1 MSRTLVLIKPDAVR
15 RGLIGRIITRFE
27 ETELTVENIKMFSP
41 PDRCHILKHYEST
54 DEWLFNVGKKT
65 IEDYTAAGLT
75 RTDVKRDYGVT
86 DEIEIGQVV
95 KQRLVDYLTHGT
107 VVALI
112 IRGNMAIEKVRHL
125 VGFTIPAQAQP
136 GTIRGDFGSDSAV
149 NAASSGRS
157 IENLIHAS
165 DCEKTA
171 ENEIELWFGK
181 GC

>member
-15 RGLIGRIITRFE
+15 RGLIGRIIARFE
-27 ETELTVENIKMFSP
+27 DADLRIADVKAYSP

-65 IEDYTAAGLT
+65 LEDYSAAGLSLEE
-75 RTDVKRDYGVT
+75 VERDYGVS
-86 DEIEIGQVV
+86 EELAIGRVV
-95 KQRLVDYLTHGT
+95 KKRLVKYLTNGM
-107 VVALI
+107 VIALI
-112 IRGNMAIEKVRHL
+112 IEGNMAIEKVRHL
-125 VGFTIPAQAQP
+125 VGFTIPAQAEP
-136 GTIRGDFGSDSAV
+136 GTIRGDFGTDSAV
-149 NAASSGRS
+149 NAASAGRS

-171 ENEIELWFGK
+171 ESEIELWFGK